1 MTHNPEVVILAW
13 DMDGSIGES
22 VVCDALAR
30 RESVVRQQFT
40 DYLQQNTS
48 VFSEHTKQV
57 IIQPATNRK
66 DQGLEYRNTLRK
78 VRKYATS
85 IVLEKVAVCVREMLA
100 EAQKE
105 DCDVVVD
112 NTPLVQRLYS
122 QYAGTAGIWAGSY
135 QSFLQTLDAQARI
148 GGKASSLVDYFDIT
162 QSHSERSIAGD
173 MKLDILLALVW
184 QQWGEKPIEWNFFD
198 DRFYTDYDSDDSS
211 PLHPVCR
218 FLAEYPYI
226 IPANIVMKIH
236 KLDYFELSSFTE
248 VWAQKQGLPLPLDSC
263 ENPQAIATWID
274 MTEVSWQAADEEAKK
289 ALKKRIWSHE
299 YTIVGTSVAQE
310 SLWSKS
316 GLTLWLD
323 LLQPAAEAFWVY
335 NRMQQIDSQSLVWYE
350 MAKQKITDLLG
361 EHLEVVREA
370 SAKKEGMHRGPSV

>member
-48 VFSEHTKQV
+48 VFAEHTKQV

-66 DQGLEYRNTLRK
+66 DQGLEYHNTLRK

-236 KLDYFELSSFTE
+236 KLDHFELSSFTE

-335 NRMQQIDSQSLVWYE
+335 NRMQQIDSQSSVWYE

>member
-22 VVCDALAR
+22 VLCDALVKKECLFR
-30 RESVVRQQFT
+30 KQFT

-66 DQGLEYRNTLRK
+66 DQMLEYRNTLRE

-85 IVLEKVAVCVREMLA
+85 IVLEKIAVCLREMLA

-112 NTPLVQRLYS
+112 NAPLVQRLYS
-122 QYAGTAGIWAGSY
+122 QYAGTAKTWAGSY
-135 QSFLQTLDAQARI
+135 QSLLQTLDAQARI
-148 GGKASSLVDYFDIT
+148 DGKASSLADYFDIT
-162 QSHSERSIAGD
+162 QSHSQQSIAGD

-184 QQWGEKPIEWNFFD
+184 QQWGEKPVEWNFFD

-236 KLDYFELSSFTE
+236 KLDHFELSCFTE
-248 VWAQKQGLPLPLDSC
+248 VWARKQGLPLPLDSC
-263 ENPQAIATWID
+263 DNPGGIAAWID
-274 MTEVSWQAADEEAKK
+274 MTEASWQEADEEEKK

-299 YTIVGTSVAQE
+299 YTIVGTSTAQE

-316 GLTLWLD
+316 GLALWVD

-335 NRMQQIDSQSLVWYE
+335 NRMQQIDPQPLVWYE
-350 MAKQKITDLLG
+350 MAKQKITGLLG
-361 EHLEVVREA
+361 RHLEVVREA
-370 SAKKEGMHRGPSV
+370 SAKQEGMHGSPSV

>member
-22 VVCDALAR
+22 VLCDALAS

-66 DQGLEYRNTLRK
+66 DQGLEYRNILGK

-85 IVLEKVAVCVREMLA
+85 IVLEKIAVCMREMLT

-112 NTPLVQRLYS
+112 SIPLVQRLYS
-122 QYAGTAGIWAGSY
+122 QYAGTGEIWAGSY
-135 QSFLQTLDAQARI
+135 QSLLQTLDTQART

-236 KLDYFELSSFTE
+236 KLDHFELSSFTE

-299 YTIVGTSVAQE
+299 YTIVGTSIAQE

-316 GLTLWLD
+316 GLGLWLD

-361 EHLEVVREA
+361 EHLEVAREA